1 MSRVRKGLAP
11 SCPHSGAGSRP
22 PRTRLWLL
30 LGALCL
36 WRLGVGCLVCPVALE
51 INVSAEGHAVAAFP
65 TAHQDE
71 GPPPSLAAG
80 RGQGAR
86 DTPHS
91 TQLGP
96 RSNQWRFRWASRELT
111 SVPQGRSRPVVRC
124 RVATATALLGHTHML
139 HAGARVPH
147 GTCVGR
153 VALLASTG
161 RALVAV
167 AEWTSQMWPSPAPQL
182 HFLIGLVRT
191 GLDGHCRLQ
200 LAETLAG
207 VPPLPVGAT
216 ASDPTPS
223 RQPSPVS
230 RDHPTPPVWLQVQ
243 EEVVKPLVPESGVP
257 HGSRKLL
264 GFEINS

>member
-1 MSRVRKGLAP
+1 ML
-11 SCPHSGAGSRP
+11 
-22 PRTRLWLL
+22 
-30 LGALCL
+30 
-36 WRLGVGCLVCPVALE
+36 CPVALE

-65 TAHQDE
+65 TAHQGE
-71 GPPPSLAAG
+71 GPRRAWRRGGG
-80 RGQGAR
+80 RGRGAR

-124 RVATATALLGHTHML
+124 GVVTATALLGHTHML

-161 RALVAV
+161 RALVAG
-167 AEWTSQMWPSPAPQL
+167 AEWTSQMRPSPAPQL

-191 GLDGHCRLQ
+191 GQHGHCRLR

-207 VPPLPVGAT
+207 VPPLPRGRH
-216 ASDPTPS
+216 S
-223 RQPSPVS
+223 
-230 RDHPTPPVWLQVQ
+230 L
-243 EEVVKPLVPESGVP
+243 
-257 HGSRKLL
+257 
-264 GFEINS
+264 